1 MWDKGS
7 SGRGNQAA
15 PDGGHKMAY
24 LLALLET
31 VPGQVTLSV
40 FARKV
45 GMSEAAMRA
54 ELLINPPLVDYF
66 VKSMRQGM
74 AEVEAA

>member
-74 AEVEAA
+74 DEVEAA